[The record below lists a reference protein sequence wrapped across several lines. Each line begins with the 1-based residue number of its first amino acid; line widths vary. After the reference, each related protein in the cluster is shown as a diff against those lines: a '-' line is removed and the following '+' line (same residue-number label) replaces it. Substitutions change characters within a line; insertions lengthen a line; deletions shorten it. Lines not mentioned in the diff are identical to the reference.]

1 METPIHNKGMAAN
14 VLDLLSGILRYFP
27 NTMIAT
33 LLVGGIALGK
43 MSWILIAVGGIL
55 AAIAALTLQYALFQS
70 FHLGT
75 LPGAAVL
82 EMCSIL
88 PAASGAYLTLPSLW
102 MTLTAFFTT
111 YILTNASVVYSTT
124 PAQATSTAL
133 PVLQRK
139 GVGLISMLA
148 MTILFLFLAV
158 PRFRTGCETVA
169 GSLSGIGLGAVL
181 GWAWWNVLNASGPD
195 VYPDIHGVM
204 IGLKPGAL
212 HKSPM
217 ACRPKT

>member
-1 METPIHNKGMAAN
+1 MAAN
-14 VLDLLSGILRYFP
+14 ILDLLGGILRYFP

-43 MSWILIAVGGIL
+43 MSWILIAIGGML

-102 MTLTAFFTT
+102 MTLTSFFAT
-111 YILTNASVVYSTT
+111 YILTNAAVVYTT
-124 PAQATSTAL
+124 VPAQATSTAL
-133 PVLQRK
+133 PVMQRK

-148 MTILFLFLAV
+148 ASLLALFLVV

-169 GSLSGIGLGAVL
+169 GSLTGLGLGAVL

-212 HKSPM
+212 RTGPL
-217 ACRPKT
+217 ACRPKN

>member
-1 METPIHNKGMAAN
+1 MAAN

-27 NTMIAT
+27 NTMVAT
-33 LLVGGIALGK
+33 LLVGGIALGRV
-43 MSWILIAVGGIL
+43 SWLLVAIGGIL
-55 AAIAALTLQYALFQS
+55 AAIAALTLQYALFKS
-70 FHLGT
+70 FNLGPM
-75 LPGAAVL
+75 PGAAVL

-102 MTLTAFFTT
+102 MTMTSFFVT
-111 YILTNASVVYSTT
+111 YILTNASVVYSTA

-148 MTILFLFLAV
+148 VTLLFLFVAV
-158 PRFRTGCETVA
+158 PRFMTGCETVA
-169 GSLSGIGLGAVL
+169 GSLTGVGLGAVL
-181 GWAWWNVLNASGPD
+181 GWAWWSVLNAGGPD

-204 IGLKPGAL
+204 AGLKPGAL